1 MGPIALLAKRWHSR
15 VYGGVVSGGPYDFG
29 LSPLPLGPTWVF
41 ELGWTGLGLGLGVLG
56 TKGLGIGLEKKGK
69 DG

>member
-1 MGPIALLAKRWHSR
+1 M
-15 VYGGVVSGGPYDFG
+15 VSGGPYDFG

-41 ELGWTGLGLGLGVLG
+41 ELGWTGLGIGLGVLG